1 MRSKERF
8 LAALNLRKVDRVP
21 LFEFLDSRVLVK
33 SLTGGWPQQ
42 YNAEDAVECS
52 LRLGMDAVWIPFGGG
67 CPGYSIAS
75 DSDIYIDEWGTTYKR
90 TEYSWLYDAP
100 IAYPVKTKKD
110 LGKLK
115 IPDATTSDRRK
126 DIQYALRLVKDRM
139 AVIGGIDGPLTIAYL
154 TMGYENL
161 SLALYDDPKLVEK
174 LHSIA
179 NDFLIEAAKKTINAG
194 VDAICV
200 AEDLGFHSGPFFS
213 PSCLR
218 EFTFPYLGEL
228 IQEIRKQD
236 IPVLLHSDGN
246 LNLILDDLVEMG
258 INALH
263 PLESDAYMDLEKL
276 KEDYGK
282 KFCLIGGINHR
293 VLVNGMPED
302 VKQEVMRTIE
312 IASPG
317 GGYIPSSDCGDW
329 FDAMPLEN
337 IRAVIDTIKRC
348 CYYY

>member
-8 LAALNLRKVDRVP
+8 LAALNLSKVDRVP
-21 LFEFLDSRVLVK
+21 LFEFLDSQALIE
-33 SLTGGWPQQ
+33 SLTGHWPQQ
-42 YNAEDAVECS
+42 YNAKDAVECC

-90 TEYSWLYDAP
+90 TKYSWPCDAP
-100 IAYPVKTKKD
+100 IIYPVKTEKD

-115 IPDATTSDRRK
+115 IPDATTSDRLK
-126 DIQYALRLVKDRM
+126 DIQYALKLVKDRM

-161 SLALYDDPKLVEK
+161 SLALYDDPKLVK
-174 LHSIA
+174 KMHRVA
-179 NDFLIEAAKKTINAG
+179 NDFLIEAVKRTINAG

-200 AEDLGFHSGPFFS
+200 AEDLGFRSGPFFS
-213 PSCLR
+213 PYQLQ

-228 IQEIRKQD
+228 IQEIRKRD

-276 KEDYGK
+276 KENYGK
-282 KFCLIGGINHR
+282 KICLIGGINSR
-293 VLVNGMPED
+293 VLSNGTPED
-302 VKQEVMRTIE
+302 VKKEVIRVME
-312 IASPG
+312 IASPE
-317 GGYIPSSDCGDW
+317 GGYIPTSDCGDW
-329 FDAMPLEN
+329 SNAMPIEN
-337 IRAVIDTIKRC
+337 IWAVINTIKRYS
-348 CYYY
+348 YYT